1 MSRARRGSP
10 DRDRRRTADRGDRTD
25 QGDRAD
31 RGEREARS
39 VAPARGRRPRR
50 PERSRP
56 TAGVPADGSPA
67 PVADGA
73 VLTAERPG
81 PRASSA
87 PSRRRPPETRR
98 WPWILGAALTVVLLV
113 GAGVVVFF
121 TPLLGVRSV
130 VVVGTVATAGAV
142 PPDGL
147 DPTLDAAVR
156 AAVQTPDG
164 TPLARVDLS
173 GIAGRVSA
181 IPQVEAVDVSRSWP
195 DAVTVTVTP
204 RVPVAVTSANGQLW
218 LMDVQGRAYL
228 AVAAAPAGLVTLK
241 LATPGP
247 GDPATE
253 AALAVIGS
261 FTDAFRGQVATVS
274 ARTAFDV
281 QLTLTDGRTVIWGG
295 ADQSAR
301 KMQVL
306 PALLEQ
312 KGSTYVV
319 TDPSLVSVR

>member
-1 MSRARRGSP
+1 MSRASRTGQGRVP
-10 DRDRRRTADRGDRTD
+10 RRRAGRTDGTADSSGRTRRSRGGGGTPSSTGGKASGDAAGDRI
-25 QGDRAD
+25 
-31 RGEREARS
+31 
-39 VAPARGRRPRR
+39 
-50 PERSRP
+50 
-56 TAGVPADGSPA
+56 
-67 PVADGA
+67 ADGA
-73 VLTAERPG
+73 VLTADRPEPG
-81 PRASSA
+81 DTVRSP
-87 PSRRRPPETRR
+87 RRPQPEIRR
-98 WPWILGAALTVVLLV
+98 WPWILGAALTVALLV
-113 GAGVVVFF
+113 AAGVVVFF
-121 TPLLGVRSV
+121 TPVLGLRSV
-130 VVVGTVATAGAV
+130 VVTSTAAPTAGTASV
-142 PPDGL
+142 DGL
-147 DPTLDAAVR
+147 DPAVDAAVR
-156 AAVQTPDG
+156 AAVGVPDG

-181 IPQVEAVDVSRSWP
+181 IPQIENVDVSRTWP

-204 RVPVAVTSANGQLW
+204 RVPIAVTSANGQLW
-218 LMDVQGRAYL
+218 LVDAQGQAYL
-228 AVAAAPAGLVTLK
+228 AVPSAPAGLVTLK

-253 AALAVIGS
+253 AALTVIES
-261 FTDAFRGQVATVS
+261 FTESFRGQVATVS

-281 QLTLTDGRTVIWGG
+281 ELTLTDGRTVIWGG